1 MKRIKEYLVDRN
13 LETTKKILKEAMKIM
28 IRAKFNKILKNI
40 KNEELKENILKEID
54 KKLS

>member
-1 MKRIKEYLVDRN
+1 
-13 LETTKKILKEAMKIM
+13 MKIM